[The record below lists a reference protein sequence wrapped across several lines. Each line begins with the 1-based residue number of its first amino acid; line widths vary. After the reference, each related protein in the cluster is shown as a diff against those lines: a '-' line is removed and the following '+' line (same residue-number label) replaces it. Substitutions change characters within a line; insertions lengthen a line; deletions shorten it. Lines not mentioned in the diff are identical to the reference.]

1 MRSTVCEG
9 ADAVLSD
16 GRLRGQYLSSL
27 ATANVGKLTGL
38 FFFFP
43 LDLWESTHLLVE
55 ATV

>member
-38 FFFFP
+38 FFFP
-43 LDLWESTHLLVE
+43 LDLGESTHLLAE